1 MPKTHVLEN
10 SLPCRIR
17 SRRLKCPP
25 SDSENA
31 VVCHHPRCRLADL
44 LPPRRVGH
52 RSSAHHRKVHD
63 STQGKDR
70 SGRPAGEGARCI
82 PEARSERGDARKAL
96 AGFSARPGTGFGS
109 SQLQEFARRHEG
121 RDRGGRQRSGTRTGA
136 LFDNARDYRHDQPAD
151 GLVRHRRRH
160 DRDLRLA
167 IAHRIQPPGT
177 GPRHFRGAVQH
188 GIRSGDRHSSHD
200 FLPPLSRQ
208 GRRFRGRD
216 GATGSEAGRRG
227 PRRTLRI
234 PAAAAY
240 SGMRFAR
247 TQKEDPEINLIPM
260 IDVLLV
266 IIIFLMLTT
275 TYSRFA
281 ELKINLPSADAERK
295 PERANEIN
303 VVISANGQYV
313 LQRKPVQFRDVA
325 SLAEELRRAGTGMK
339 DAIVVVNAD
348 NNANYQSVIR
358 VMDAARQAGYGQVVF
373 AVEQTTK

>member
-1 MPKTHVLEN
+1 
-10 SLPCRIR
+10 
-17 SRRLKCPP
+17 
-25 SDSENA
+25 
-31 VVCHHPRCRLADL
+31 
-44 LPPRRVGH
+44 
-52 RSSAHHRKVHD
+52 
-63 STQGKDR
+63 
-70 SGRPAGEGARCI
+70 
-82 PEARSERGDARKAL
+82 
-96 AGFSARPGTGFGS
+96 
-109 SQLQEFARRHEG
+109 
-121 RDRGGRQRSGTRTGA
+121 
-136 LFDNARDYRHDQPAD
+136 
-151 GLVRHRRRH
+151 
-160 DRDLRLA
+160 
-167 IAHRIQPPGT
+167 
-177 GPRHFRGAVQH
+177 
-188 GIRSGDRHSSHD
+188 
-200 FLPPLSRQ
+200 
-208 GRRFRGRD
+208 
-216 GATGSEAGRRG
+216 
-227 PRRTLRI
+227 
-234 PAAAAY
+234 
-240 SGMRFAR
+240 MRFAR

-303 VVISANGQYV
+303 VVIGANGQYV

>member
-1 MPKTHVLEN
+1 
-10 SLPCRIR
+10 
-17 SRRLKCPP
+17 
-25 SDSENA
+25 
-31 VVCHHPRCRLADL
+31 
-44 LPPRRVGH
+44 
-52 RSSAHHRKVHD
+52 
-63 STQGKDR
+63 
-70 SGRPAGEGARCI
+70 
-82 PEARSERGDARKAL
+82 
-96 AGFSARPGTGFGS
+96 
-109 SQLQEFARRHEG
+109 
-121 RDRGGRQRSGTRTGA
+121 
-136 LFDNARDYRHDQPAD
+136 
-151 GLVRHRRRH
+151 
-160 DRDLRLA
+160 
-167 IAHRIQPPGT
+167 
-177 GPRHFRGAVQH
+177 
-188 GIRSGDRHSSHD
+188 
-200 FLPPLSRQ
+200 
-208 GRRFRGRD
+208 
-216 GATGSEAGRRG
+216 
-227 PRRTLRI
+227 
-234 PAAAAY
+234 
-240 SGMRFAR
+240 MRFAR

-313 LQRKPVQFRDVA
+313 LQRKPFQFRDVA